1 MTENP
6 FVFGKTVG
14 KADFCNRTRDIE
26 FMHHQFNTNAN
37 TILISPRRW
46 GKSSLVEEAARR
58 YANADIRFAF
68 IDLFKCRTPDE
79 FYEAYVQALFKAT
92 NSKMD
97 EAFQFANKWVK
108 GLLPYLSFQPDLNAE
123 FSIKFQSTHSVKE
136 DEIINLSQTIATKK
150 NIRIILCID
159 EFQNVNHF
167 PHPIDFQRK
176 LRSYW
181 QRHGKVHYCLYGSK
195 RHLMSQLFES
205 SDLPFYKF
213 GSVHYLKKIETAE
226 WIPFIAGKFK
236 KTGREISMN
245 QINRV
250 CEAMESHSY
259 YTQNAFQI
267 LWYISSGKVKNN
279 DVELALIRLA
289 EQNELQFQ
297 KIIEGLTT
305 YQLNF
310 LKAICKGIETLHSKE
325 TIKTFSLGSTATI
338 QRSIQAL
345 LQKDVID
352 MMGKEIAVVDPAF
365 KWWFVRNFPVA

>member
-1 MTENP
+1 MENP

-14 KADFCNRTRDIE
+14 KIDFCNRSRDIE

-58 YANADIRFAF
+58 YHQTNVRFAF

-79 FYEAYVQALFKAT
+79 FYGAYVQALLKAT

-97 EAFQFANKWVK
+97 EAFQFATKWMRN
-108 GLLPYLSFQPDLNAE
+108 LLPHLSFQPDPNTE
-123 FSIKFQSTHSVKE
+123 FTIKFQTNSAVKE
-136 DEIINLSQTIATKK
+136 DEILNVSQTIAVKK
-150 NIRIILCID
+150 GIRIILCID
-159 EFQNVNHF
+159 EFQNVTHF
-167 PHPIDFQRK
+167 PHPEDFQRK

-181 QRHGKVHYCLYGSK
+181 QRHDKVHYCLYGSK

-213 GSVHYLKKIETAE
+213 GSVHYLKKIDVAE
-226 WIPFIAGKFK
+226 WVPFVAGKFK
-236 KTGREISMN
+236 RSGKAISTE
-245 QINRV
+245 QIKLI
-250 CEAMESHSY
+250 CQAMESHSY

-267 LWYISSGKVKNN
+267 LWYISSTSIKDS
-279 DVELALIRLA
+279 DVETTLIRLA

-310 LKAICKGIETLHSKE
+310 LKAICKGVDSLHSKK
-325 TIKTFSLGSTATI
+325 TIKDFALGTTATI

-352 MMGKEIAVVDPAF
+352 VMGKEITVVDPAF
-365 KWWFVRNFPVA
+365 KWWFIKSFLT

>member
-14 KADFCNRTRDIE
+14 RVNFCNRSRDIE

-58 YANADIRFAF
+58 YHKDNIRFAF

-97 EAFQFANKWVK
+97 EAFQFANKWMK
-108 GLLPYLSFQPDLNAE
+108 NLLPHLSFQPDPATE
-123 FSIKFQSTHSVKE
+123 FAIKFQVNSSIK
-136 DEIINLSQTIATKK
+136 DDQIINLSQTIATKK
-150 NIRIILCID
+150 GVRIILCID

-167 PHPIDFQRK
+167 PHPVDFQRK

-181 QRHGKVHYCLYGSK
+181 QRHDKVHYCLYGSK

-213 GSVHYLKKIETAE
+213 GAVHYLKKIDIEE
-226 WIPFIAGKFK
+226 WIPFVANKFK
-236 KTGREISMN
+236 KTGKEIVTD
-245 QINRV
+245 QIKLI
-250 CEAMESHSY
+250 CQAMESHSY

-267 LWYISSGKVKNN
+267 LWYISGAKVKSN
-279 DVELALIRLA
+279 DIEAALTRLA

-297 KIIEGLTT
+297 KTVEGLTT

-310 LKAICKGIETLHSKE
+310 LKAICKGVETLHSKE
-325 TIKTFSLGSTATI
+325 TIKAFSLGTTATI

-352 MMGKEIAVVDPAF
+352 MMGKEITVVDPAF
-365 KWWFVRNFPVA
+365 KWWFVRNFPV

>member
-14 KADFCNRTRDIE
+14 KSDFCNRTKDIE
-26 FMHHQFNTNAN
+26 FLHQQFNTNTN

-58 YANADIRFAF
+58 YTDPHVRFAF
-68 IDLFKCRTPDE
+68 IDLFKCRTPEE

-92 NSKMD
+92 NSRLD
-97 EAFQFANKWVK
+97 EAFQFANKWLK
-108 GLLPYLSFQPDLNAE
+108 NLLPMLSFQPDPTTEFTVKLQLNA
-123 FSIKFQSTHSVKE
+123 SIKE
-136 DEIINLSQTIATKK
+136 DEILNLAQSIAAKK
-150 NIRIILCID
+150 GIRIIVCID

-167 PHPIDFQRK
+167 PHPIEFQKK
-176 LRSYW
+176 LRGYW
-181 QRHGKVHYCLYGSK
+181 QRHDKVHYCLYGSK
-195 RHLMSQLFES
+195 RHLMTQLFES

-213 GSVHYLKKIETAE
+213 GSTYYLKKIDVDE
-226 WIPFIAGKFK
+226 WVPFIKTKFK
-236 KTGREISMN
+236 KTGKKISSEQVK
-245 QINRV
+245 QI
-250 CEAMESHSY
+250 CLSMESHSY

-267 LWYISSGKVKNN
+267 LWYISS
-279 DVELALIRLA
+279 VEVRDKEIDDSLTRLV

-297 KIIEGLTT
+297 KIIDGLTT

-310 LKAICKGIETLHSKE
+310 LKAICKEVKSLHSKE

-352 MMGKEIAVVDPAF
+352 TMGPEITMVDPAF
-365 KWWFVRNFPVA
+365 TWWFIRNFLS

>member
-14 KADFCNRTRDIE
+14 KTDFCNRSRDIE

-58 YANADIRFAF
+58 YPHAHICFAF
-68 IDLFKCRTPDE
+68 IDLFKCRTPEE
-79 FYEAYVQALFKAT
+79 FQEAYVQALLKAT

-97 EAFQFANKWVK
+97 EAFQFANKWLK
-108 GLLPYLSFQPDLNAE
+108 GLLPYLSFQPDTNTGFA
-123 FSIKFQSTHSVKE
+123 IKFQAHSSVKE

-150 NIRIILCID
+150 KVRIILCID
-159 EFQNVNHF
+159 EFQNINHF
-167 PHPIDFQRK
+167 PHPVEFQKK

-181 QRHGKVHYCLYGSK
+181 QRHDKVHYCLYGSK

-213 GSVHYLKKIETAE
+213 GSVHYLKKIDIAE
-226 WIPFIAGKFK
+226 WIPFVAGKFK
-236 KTGREISMN
+236 RTGKEISSD
-245 QINRV
+245 QIKLV
-250 CEAMESHSY
+250 CQAMESHSY

-267 LWYISSGKVKNN
+267 LWYISSRKIKDH

-297 KIIEGLTT
+297 KVIEGLTT

-310 LKAICKGIETLHSKE
+310 LKAICKGVETLHSKE
-325 TIKTFSLGSTATI
+325 TIKTFSLGTTATI

-352 MMGKEIAVVDPAF
+352 VMGKEITVVDPAF
-365 KWWFVRNFPVA
+365 KWWFVRSFPV

>member
-1 MTENP
+1 MENP
-6 FVFGKTVG
+6 FVFGKTVS
-14 KADFCNRTRDIE
+14 KTDFCNRSKDIE

-58 YANADIRFAF
+58 YHKDNIRFAF
-68 IDLFKCRTPDE
+68 IDLFKCRTSEE
-79 FYEAYVQALFKAT
+79 FHQAYVYSLLKAT

-97 EAFQFANKWVK
+97 EAFQFASKWLK
-108 GLLPYLSFQPDLNAE
+108 GMLPYLSFQADPNTE
-123 FSIKFQSTHSVKE
+123 FSIKFQSNTAINE
-136 DEIINLSQTIATKK
+136 DEIINLSQTIATRK
-150 NIRIILCID
+150 NVRIILCID

-167 PHPIDFQRK
+167 PHPVEFQKK
-176 LRSYW
+176 LRSFW
-181 QRHGKVHYCLYGSK
+181 QRHDKVHYCLYGSK

-213 GSVHYLKKIETAE
+213 GSVHYLKKIGIKE
-226 WIPFIAGKFK
+226 WIPFVAGKFK
-236 KTGREISMN
+236 KTGKEISTE
-245 QINRV
+245 QIEII

-267 LWYISSGKVKNN
+267 LWYISSGKVKSS
-279 DVELALIRLA
+279 DVEMTLIRLA

-297 KIIEGLTT
+297 KTIEGLTT

-310 LKAICKGIETLHSKE
+310 LKAVCKGSNFLHSKE
-325 TIKTFSLGSTATI
+325 TIKKFSLGGTATI

-352 MMGKEIAVVDPAF
+352 VMGKEIMVVDPAF
-365 KWWFVRNFPVA
+365 KWWFIRNFLA

>member
-1 MTENP
+1 MENP

-14 KADFCNRTRDIE
+14 KTDFCNRSKDIE

-58 YANADIRFAF
+58 YHKDNVRFAY
-68 IDLFKCRTPDE
+68 IDLFKCRTPEE
-79 FYEAYVQALFKAT
+79 FHEAYVHALLKAT

-97 EAFQFANKWVK
+97 EAFQFANKWLK
-108 GLLPYLSFQPDLNAE
+108 GILPYLSFQPDPNTE
-123 FSIKFQSTHSVKE
+123 FSIKFQSNSAIKE
-136 DEIINLSQTIATKK
+136 DEIINLSQTIAVKK
-150 NIRIILCID
+150 NVRIILCID

-167 PHPIDFQRK
+167 PHPIDFQKK
-176 LRSYW
+176 LRSDW
-181 QRHGKVHYCLYGSK
+181 QRHDKVHYCLYGSK
-195 RHLMSQLFES
+195 RHLMTQLFES

-213 GSVHYLKKIETAE
+213 GSVHYLKKIDEAE
-226 WIPFIAGKFK
+226 WIPFVVSKFK
-236 KTGREISMN
+236 KTGKTILGEQVTLICR
-245 QINRV
+245 
-250 CEAMESHSY
+250 AMESHSY

-267 LWYISSGKVKNN
+267 LWYISSNKVKDS
-279 DVELALIRLA
+279 DVEQALIRLG

-310 LKAICKGIETLHSKE
+310 IKAVCKGVESLHSRKAIKD
-325 TIKTFSLGSTATI
+325 FSLGTTATI
-338 QRSIQAL
+338 QRSIQSL

-352 MMGKEIAVVDPAF
+352 VMGKEISIVDSAF
-365 KWWFVRNFPVA
+365 KWWFIRNFMA

>member
-1 MTENP
+1 MENP

-14 KADFCNRTRDIE
+14 RVDFCNRSKDIE

-37 TILISPRRW
+37 TILISSRRW

-58 YANADIRFAF
+58 YHKDSIRFAF

-79 FYEAYVQALFKAT
+79 FYEAYVQALLKAT

-97 EAFQFANKWVK
+97 EAFQFVNKWLK
-108 GLLPYLSFQPDLNAE
+108 NLLPHLSFQPDPTTE
-123 FSIKFQSTHSVKE
+123 FAIKFQVNSSVKE
-136 DEIINLSQTIATKK
+136 DEIINLSQTIAAKK
-150 NIRIILCID
+150 GVRIILCID

-167 PHPIDFQRK
+167 PHPIDFQKK

-181 QRHGKVHYCLYGSK
+181 QRHNKVHYCLYGSK
-195 RHLMSQLFES
+195 RHLMTQLFES

-213 GSVHYLKKIETAE
+213 GSVLYLKKIDESE
-226 WIPFIAGKFK
+226 WIPFVIQKFK
-236 KTGREISMN
+236 KTGKAITPVQVKM
-245 QINRV
+245 V
-250 CEAMESHSY
+250 CQAMESHSY

-267 LWYISSGKVKNN
+267 LWYISTAKIKDS
-279 DVELALIRLA
+279 DVEAALVRLG

-310 LKAICKGIETLHSKE
+310 VKALCKGVENLHSKK
-325 TIKTFSLGSTATI
+325 TIKDFSLGTTATI

-352 MMGKEIAVVDPAF
+352 VMGKEITLVDPAF
-365 KWWFVRNFPVA
+365 KWWFVRNF